1 MRNPIRIVAVG
12 ATVAALQLPGAVAF
26 AHPHTAGPTDQVIAN
41 GQLHPAFVNGESC
54 ESFGLPG
61 GGDFDGTQNAA
72 WYGLETAHHGP
83 DQGDPGADDGCYR
96 LDEGVTSPGDDD
108 ENPAI
113 D

>member
-1 MRNPIRIVAVG
+1 MSNPMRIVTLG
-12 ATVAALQLPGAVAF
+12 AAAAAMLLPGAAAL

-41 GQLHPAFVNGESC
+41 GQVHPAFVDGESC
-54 ESFGLPG
+54 ESFGLPAG
-61 GGDFDGTQNAA
+61 ADFDGTQNAA

-83 DQGDPGADDGCYR
+83 DQGDPGKDDGCYQ
-96 LDEGVTSPGDDD
+96 LDDGVTSPGADD